1 MTRKSRGT
9 RAESGITPQR
19 HAQSIREHAQKKDHV
34 PKYHV
39 QPKCFCVLADHSAK
53 TTERWQT
60 RDESGPPP
68 LPETQCS
75 LKTGCYPPATLAVE
89 EEPLFFWLGLP
100 FGTRPFVCAGQ
111 ISDWR
116 APCPSFLGSKVFGFL
131 AGDTRPMTRAGSR

>member
-19 HAQSIREHAQKKDHV
+19 HAQSMREHAQMKDHV

-60 RDESGPPP
+60 RSESGLPP
-68 LPETQCS
+68 LPETQSS
-75 LKTGCYPPATLAVE
+75 LKKKLPTCNFGCRRGTPVILGGITLWHTAVR
-89 EEPLFFWLGLP
+89 LRGSDLGL
-100 FGTRPFVCAGQ
+100 A
-111 ISDWR
+111 R
-116 APCPSFLGSKVFGFL
+116 AVSFVFGVQSFRIF
-131 AGDTRPMTRAGSR
+131 GWRHPSDDTRWE